1 MYILKQD
8 ESVVIYSSKLKILPS
23 LAKVTSVEK
32 VDDQYDYQ
40 YNLYTETYG
49 NISLKCN
56 SKDHI
61 AHSTLQITGEQ
72 SFDIV
77 VIRLNMLML
86 TFIAL
91 FITLTIAFSLK

>member
-23 LAKVTSVEK
+23 LAKVTSAEK

-49 NISLKCN
+49 NISLQCN

-61 AHSTLQITGEQ
+61 THSTLQITSEQ

-86 TFIAL
+86 SFIAL
-91 FITLTIAFSLK
+91 FITLTIAYSLK

>member
-8 ESVVIYSSKLKILPS
+8 ESVVIYSSKLKIITS
-23 LAKVTSVEK
+23 LAKVTSALK
-32 VDDQYDYQ
+32 VDDQ

-49 NISLKCN
+49 NISLQCN

-61 AHSTLQITGEQ
+61 AHSTLQITNEQ

-86 TFIAL
+86 SFIAL
-91 FITLTIAFSLK
+91 FITLTIAYSLK